1 MEISTEE
8 NEAIVRGICDAV
20 TAARE
25 SGKPISPEQQLV
37 YDIDYLLMEANSGA
51 SFEQYFRWASVGEI
65 KRVVPALRKVGLV
78 DLAELTETAIRVA
91 FPSGVPATDEEK
103 SGLTEWSEAQDEQLR
118 ELFPAL
124 EDQNGRVT
132 NILAMFARK
141 VDAPPGAPDKG

>member
-25 SGKPISPEQQLV
+25 SGQPISPEQQLV

-51 SFEQYFRWASVGEI
+51 SFEQYFRWASVDEI

-78 DLAELTETAIRVA
+78 EVAELTEKAIRVA
-91 FPSGVPATDEEK
+91 FPKGVPSTDEEK
-103 SGLTEWSEAQDEQLR
+103 SDLTEWSATQDEQLR

-132 NILAMFARK
+132 NTLAMFARK
-141 VDAPPGAPDKG
+141 DDAAPS

>member
-25 SGKPISPEQQLV
+25 SGQPISPEQQLV
-37 YDIDYLLMEANSGA
+37 YDIDYLLMEVNSGA

-65 KRVVPALRKVGLV
+65 MRVVPALRKAGL
-78 DLAELTETAIRVA
+78 
-91 FPSGVPATDEEK
+91 EEK
-103 SGLTEWSEAQDEQLR
+103 SDLTEWSATQDEQLR

-132 NILAMFARK
+132 NTLAMFARK
-141 VDAPPGAPDKG
+141 DDAAPS